1 MLKKQ
6 YFIAIL
12 ICNFIYSNESSFD
25 LINLIEK
32 GKAYFSIHVS
42 SDGSSVAITN
52 ANYSKLYIANNGY
65 FKNVDMK
72 NINAFHCKWSPNGEK
87 LMVMRSSFE
96 NRRRLNSLIVLNKY
110 GNLLDIVVDF
120 SSQRI
125 LPVGWT
131 GNNTLHFLL
140 DDQLITRN
148 MNKSENEWDLP
159 LIFATKN
166 KLYKKISN
174 ENVQLL
180 HQAQDMILN
189 LSYSSDA
196 TLIVFEVYG
205 NETIVIQDEKLIKT
219 DIRNGNAP
227 MVSPDGEKIVFMNIE
242 DDGYQIQSGS
252 ISYWDSKTSKIYSI
266 IDDPKMIAMNPAWG
280 NNNLIYYINFSDG
293 SIQSRGL
300 KNQ

>member
-32 GKAYFSIHVS
+32 SKAYFSIHVS
-42 SDGSSVAITN
+42 ADGSSVAITN
-52 ANYSKLYIANNGY
+52 ANYSQLYIANNGY

-159 LIFATKN
+159 LIFATQN
-166 KLYKKISN
+166 KLYKKISD
-174 ENVQLL
+174 EKVQLL

-266 IDDPKMIAMNPAWG
+266 IDDPKMIAMNPVWG

>member
-6 YFIAIL
+6 YFILIL

-32 GKAYFSIHVS
+32 SKAYFSIHVS
-42 SDGSSVAITN
+42 ADGSSVAITN
-52 ANYSKLYIANNGY
+52 ANYSQLYIANNGY

-166 KLYKKISN
+166 KLYKKISD
-174 ENVQLL
+174 EKVQLL

-227 MVSPDGEKIVFMNIE
+227 MVSPDGENIVFMNIE

-252 ISYWDSKTSKIYSI
+252 ISYWDSKLSKIYSI
-266 IDDPKMIAMNPAWG
+266 IDDPKMIAMNPVWG

-293 SIQSRGL
+293 SIHSIGL

>member
-32 GKAYFSIHVS
+32 SKAYFSIHVS
-42 SDGSSVAITN
+42 ADGSSVAITN
-52 ANYSKLYIANNGY
+52 ANYSQLYIANNGY

-166 KLYKKISN
+166 KLYKKISD
-174 ENVQLL
+174 EKVQLL

-252 ISYWDSKTSKIYSI
+252 ISYWDSKLSKIYSI
-266 IDDPKMIAMNPAWG
+266 IDDPKMIAMNPVWG

>member
-6 YFIAIL
+6 YFILIL

-32 GKAYFSIHVS
+32 SKAYFSIHVS
-42 SDGSSVAITN
+42 ADGSSVAITN
-52 ANYSKLYIANNGY
+52 ANYSQLYIANNGY

-166 KLYKKISN
+166 KLYKKISD
-174 ENVQLL
+174 EKVQLL
-180 HQAQDMILN
+180 HQAQGMILN

-227 MVSPDGEKIVFMNIE
+227 MVSPDGENIVFMNIE

-266 IDDPKMIAMNPAWG
+266 IDDPKMIAMNPVWG

>member
-32 GKAYFSIHVS
+32 SKAYFSIHVS

-52 ANYSKLYIANNGY
+52 ANYSQLYIANNGY

-166 KLYKKISN
+166 KLYKKISD
-174 ENVQLL
+174 EKVQLL

-196 TLIVFEVYG
+196 SLIVFEVYG

-266 IDDPKMIAMNPAWG
+266 IDDPKMIAMNPVWG

>member
-32 GKAYFSIHVS
+32 SKAYFSIHVS
-42 SDGSSVAITN
+42 ADGSSVAITN
-52 ANYSKLYIANNGY
+52 ANYSQLYIANNGY

-110 GNLLDIVVDF
+110 GNLDDIVVDY

-140 DDQLITRN
+140 DDQLITGN
-148 MNKSENEWDLP
+148 MNESENEWDLP

-189 LSYSSDA
+189 LSFSSDA

-227 MVSPDGEKIVFMNIE
+227 MVSPDGENIVFMNIE

-266 IDDPKMIAMNPAWG
+266 IDDPKMIAMNPVWG

-293 SIQSRGL
+293 SIHSTGL

>member
-32 GKAYFSIHVS
+32 SKAYFSIHVS
-42 SDGSSVAITN
+42 ADGSSVAITN
-52 ANYSKLYIANNGY
+52 ANYSQLYIANNGY
-65 FKNVDMK
+65 FKNIDMK

-166 KLYKKISN
+166 KLYKKISD
-174 ENVQLL
+174 EKVQLL

-227 MVSPDGEKIVFMNIE
+227 MVSPDGENIVFMNIE

-266 IDDPKMIAMNPAWG
+266 IDDPKMIAMNPVWG
-280 NNNLIYYINFSDG
+280 NNNLIYYINFSEG
-293 SIQSRGL
+293 SIYSTGL

>member
-6 YFIAIL
+6 YFILIL

-32 GKAYFSIHVS
+32 SKAYFSIHVS
-42 SDGSSVAITN
+42 ADGSSVAITN
-52 ANYSKLYIANNGY
+52 ANYSQLYIANNGY

-166 KLYKKISN
+166 KLYKKISD
-174 ENVQLL
+174 EKVQLL

-252 ISYWDSKTSKIYSI
+252 ISYWDSKASKIYSI
-266 IDDPKMIAMNPAWG
+266 IDDPKMIAMNPVWG

>member
-6 YFIAIL
+6 YSILIL

-32 GKAYFSIHVS
+32 SKAYFSIHVS
-42 SDGSSVAITN
+42 ADGSSVAITN
-52 ANYSKLYIANNGY
+52 ANYSQLYIANNGY

-166 KLYKKISN
+166 KLYKKISD
-174 ENVQLL
+174 EKVQLL

-266 IDDPKMIAMNPAWG
+266 IDDPKMIAMNPVWG

>member
-6 YFIAIL
+6 YFILIL

-32 GKAYFSIHVS
+32 SKAYFSIHVS
-42 SDGSSVAITN
+42 ADGSSVAITN
-52 ANYSKLYIANNGY
+52 ANYSQLYIANNGY

-166 KLYKKISN
+166 KLYKKISD
-174 ENVQLL
+174 EKVQLL

-227 MVSPDGEKIVFMNIE
+227 MVSPDGENIVFMNIE

-266 IDDPKMIAMNPAWG
+266 IDDPKMIAMNPVWG

-293 SIQSRGL
+293 SIHSTGL

>member
-12 ICNFIYSNESSFD
+12 ICNFIYSNDSSFD

-42 SDGSSVAITN
+42 VDGSSVAITN
-52 ANYSKLYIANNGY
+52 ANYSQLYVANNGY

-110 GNLLDIVVDF
+110 GNLDDIVVDF

-148 MNKSENEWDLP
+148 MNESENEWDLP

-166 KLYKKISN
+166 KLYKKISD
-174 ENVQLL
+174 EKVQLL

-205 NETIVIQDEKLIKT
+205 NETILIQNEKLIKT

-227 MVSPDGEKIVFMNIE
+227 MVSPDGEKIVFMNIL
-242 DDGYQIQSGS
+242 DDCYQIQSGS

-266 IDDPKMIAMNPAWG
+266 IDDPKMIAMNPVWG

-293 SIQSRGL
+293 TIHSIGL

>member
-12 ICNFIYSNESSFD
+12 ICNFIYSNDSSFD

-32 GKAYFSIHVS
+32 GKTYFSIHVS
-42 SDGSSVAITN
+42 VDGSSVAITN
-52 ANYSKLYIANNGY
+52 ANYSQLYVANNGY

-148 MNKSENEWDLP
+148 MNESENEWDLP

-166 KLYKKISN
+166 KLYKKISD
-174 ENVQLL
+174 EKVQLL

-205 NETIVIQDEKLIKT
+205 NETIVIQNEKLIKT

-227 MVSPDGEKIVFMNIE
+227 MVSPDGENIVFMNIL

-266 IDDPKMIAMNPAWG
+266 IDDPKMIAMNPVWG
-280 NNNLIYYINFSDG
+280 NNNLIYYINFSEG
-293 SIQSRGL
+293 SIYSTGL

>member
-32 GKAYFSIHVS
+32 SKAYFSIHVS
-42 SDGSSVAITN
+42 ADGSSAAITN
-52 ANYSKLYIANNGY
+52 ANYSQLHIANNGY

-96 NRRRLNSLIVLNKY
+96 NRRRLNSLIILNKY
-110 GNLLDIVVDF
+110 GNLDDIVVDY

-140 DDQLITRN
+140 DDQLVTRN

-166 KLYKKISN
+166 KLYKKISD
-174 ENVQLL
+174 EKVQLL

-196 TLIVFEVYG
+196 ILIVFEVYG
-205 NETIVIQDEKLIKT
+205 NETSVIQNEKLIKT
-219 DIRNGNAP
+219 NIGNGNAP
-227 MVSPDGEKIVFMNIE
+227 MVSPDGEKIVFMNIQ

-252 ISYWDSKTSKIYSI
+252 ISYWDSKTGKIYSI
-266 IDDPKMIAMNPAWG
+266 IDDPKMIAMNPVWG
-280 NNNLIYYINFSDG
+280 DNNLIYYINFSDG
-293 SIQSRGL
+293 SIYSTGL
-300 KNQ
+300 KKQ

>member
-32 GKAYFSIHVS
+32 SKAYFSIHVS
-42 SDGSSVAITN
+42 ADGSSVAITN
-52 ANYSKLYIANNGY
+52 ANYSQLYIANNGY

-110 GNLLDIVVDF
+110 GNLDDIVVDY

-140 DDQLITRN
+140 DDQLITGN
-148 MNKSENEWDLP
+148 MNESENEWDLP

-166 KLYKKISN
+166 KLYKKISD
-174 ENVQLL
+174 EKVQLL

-227 MVSPDGEKIVFMNIE
+227 MVSPDGENIVFMNIE

-266 IDDPKMIAMNPAWG
+266 IDDPKMIAMNPVWG

-293 SIQSRGL
+293 SIHSTGL

>member
-6 YFIAIL
+6 YFILIL

-32 GKAYFSIHVS
+32 SKAYFSIHVS
-42 SDGSSVAITN
+42 ADGSSVAITN
-52 ANYSKLYIANNGY
+52 ANYSQLYIANNGY

-166 KLYKKISN
+166 KLYKKISD
-174 ENVQLL
+174 EKVQLL

-227 MVSPDGEKIVFMNIE
+227 MVSPDGENIVFMNIE

-266 IDDPKMIAMNPAWG
+266 IDDPKMIAMNPVWG

-293 SIQSRGL
+293 SIHSKGL

>member
-6 YFIAIL
+6 YFILIL

-32 GKAYFSIHVS
+32 SKAYFSIHVS
-42 SDGSSVAITN
+42 ADGSSVAITN
-52 ANYSKLYIANNGY
+52 ANYSQLYIANNGY

-166 KLYKKISN
+166 KLYKKISD
-174 ENVQLL
+174 EKVQLL

-205 NETIVIQDEKLIKT
+205 NETIVIQNEKLIKT

-227 MVSPDGEKIVFMNIE
+227 MVSPDGEKIVFMNIL

-266 IDDPKMIAMNPAWG
+266 IDDPKMIAMNPVWG
-280 NNNLIYYINFSDG
+280 NNNLIYYINFSEG
-293 SIQSRGL
+293 SIYSTGL

>member
-32 GKAYFSIHVS
+32 SKAYFSIHVS

-52 ANYSKLYIANNGY
+52 ANYSQLYVANNGY

-166 KLYKKISN
+166 KLYKKISD
-174 ENVQLL
+174 EKVQLL

-205 NETIVIQDEKLIKT
+205 NETIVIQNEKLIKT

-227 MVSPDGEKIVFMNIE
+227 MVSPDGENIVFMNIE

-266 IDDPKMIAMNPAWG
+266 IDDPKMIAMNPVWG

-293 SIQSRGL
+293 TIHSIGL

>member
-12 ICNFIYSNESSFD
+12 ICNFIYSNDSSFD

-32 GKAYFSIHVS
+32 GKTYFSIHVS
-42 SDGSSVAITN
+42 VDGSSVAITN
-52 ANYSKLYIANNGY
+52 ANYSQLYIANNGY

-148 MNKSENEWDLP
+148 MNKLENEWDLP

-166 KLYKKISN
+166 KLYKKISD
-174 ENVQLL
+174 EKVQLL

-266 IDDPKMIAMNPAWG
+266 IDDPKMIAMNPVWG

-293 SIQSRGL
+293 TIHSIGL

>member
-6 YFIAIL
+6 YFILIL

-32 GKAYFSIHVS
+32 SKAYFSIHVS
-42 SDGSSVAITN
+42 ADGSSVAITN
-52 ANYSKLYIANNGY
+52 ANYSQLYVANNGY

-166 KLYKKISN
+166 KLYKKISD
-174 ENVQLL
+174 EKVQLL

-227 MVSPDGEKIVFMNIE
+227 MVSPDGENIVFMNIE

-266 IDDPKMIAMNPAWG
+266 IDDPKMIAMNPVWG

>member
-32 GKAYFSIHVS
+32 SKAYFSIHVS

-52 ANYSKLYIANNGY
+52 ANYSQLYIANNGY

-148 MNKSENEWDLP
+148 MNESENEWDLP

-166 KLYKKISN
+166 KLYKKISD
-174 ENVQLL
+174 EKVQLL

-205 NETIVIQDEKLIKT
+205 NETIVIQNEKLIKT

-227 MVSPDGEKIVFMNIE
+227 MVSPDGENIVFMNIE

-266 IDDPKMIAMNPAWG
+266 INDPKIIAMNPVWG

-293 SIQSRGL
+293 SIHSTGL

>member
-6 YFIAIL
+6 YFILIL

-32 GKAYFSIHVS
+32 SKDYFSIHVS
-42 SDGSSVAITN
+42 VDGSSVAITN
-52 ANYSKLYIANNGY
+52 ANYSKLCIANNGY

-166 KLYKKISN
+166 KLYKKISD
-174 ENVQLL
+174 EKVQLL

-227 MVSPDGEKIVFMNIE
+227 MVSPDGENIVFMNIE

-266 IDDPKMIAMNPAWG
+266 IDDPKMIAMNPVWG

-293 SIQSRGL
+293 SIHSKGL

>member
-6 YFIAIL
+6 YFILIL

-32 GKAYFSIHVS
+32 SKAYFSIHVS
-42 SDGSSVAITN
+42 ADGSSVAITN
-52 ANYSKLYIANNGY
+52 ANYSQLYIANNGY

-120 SSQRI
+120 LSQRI

-166 KLYKKISN
+166 KLYKKISD
-174 ENVQLL
+174 EKVQLL

-227 MVSPDGEKIVFMNIE
+227 MVSPDGENIVFMNIE

-266 IDDPKMIAMNPAWG
+266 IDDPKMIAMNPVWG

>member
-32 GKAYFSIHVS
+32 SKAYFSIHVS

-52 ANYSKLYIANNGY
+52 ANYSQLYIANNGY

-110 GNLLDIVVDF
+110 GNLDDIVVDY

-140 DDQLITRN
+140 DDQLITGN
-148 MNKSENEWDLP
+148 MNESENEWDLP

-227 MVSPDGEKIVFMNIE
+227 RVSPDGENIVFMNIE

-266 IDDPKMIAMNPAWG
+266 INDPKIIAMNPVWG

-293 SIQSRGL
+293 SIHSTGL

>member
-6 YFIAIL
+6 YFILIL

-32 GKAYFSIHVS
+32 SKAYFSIHVS
-42 SDGSSVAITN
+42 ADGSSVAITN
-52 ANYSKLYIANNGY
+52 ANYSQLYIANNGY

-166 KLYKKISN
+166 KLYKKISD
-174 ENVQLL
+174 EKVQLL

-205 NETIVIQDEKLIKT
+205 NETIVIQDEQLIKT

-227 MVSPDGEKIVFMNIE
+227 MVSPDGENIVFMNIE

-266 IDDPKMIAMNPAWG
+266 IDDPKMIAMNPVWG

>member
-32 GKAYFSIHVS
+32 SKDYFSIHVS
-42 SDGSSVAITN
+42 VDGSSVAITN
-52 ANYSKLYIANNGY
+52 ANYSKLCIANNGY

-140 DDQLITRN
+140 DDQLVTRN

-166 KLYKKISN
+166 KLYKKISD
-174 ENVQLL
+174 EKVQLL

-205 NETIVIQDEKLIKT
+205 NETTVIQDEQLIKT

-227 MVSPDGEKIVFMNIE
+227 MVSPDGENIVFMNIE

-266 IDDPKMIAMNPAWG
+266 IDDPKMIAMNPVWG

-293 SIQSRGL
+293 SIHSKGL

>member
-6 YFIAIL
+6 YFILIL

-32 GKAYFSIHVS
+32 SKAYFSIHVS
-42 SDGSSVAITN
+42 ADGSSVAITN
-52 ANYSKLYIANNGY
+52 ANYSQLYIANNGY

-110 GNLLDIVVDF
+110 GNLDDLVVDY

-140 DDQLITRN
+140 DDQLITGN
-148 MNKSENEWDLP
+148 MNESENEWDLP

-166 KLYKKISN
+166 KLYKKISD
-174 ENVQLL
+174 EKVQLL

-227 MVSPDGEKIVFMNIE
+227 MVSPDGEKIVFMNIQ
-242 DDGYQIQSGS
+242 DDGYQIHSGS

-266 IDDPKMIAMNPAWG
+266 IDDPKMIAMNPVWG
-280 NNNLIYYINFSDG
+280 NNNLIYYINFLDG
-293 SIQSRGL
+293 SIHSTGL

>member
-32 GKAYFSIHVS
+32 SKAYFSIHVS
-42 SDGSSVAITN
+42 ADGSSVAITN
-52 ANYSKLYIANNGY
+52 ANYSQLYISNNGY

-166 KLYKKISN
+166 KLYKKISD
-174 ENVQLL
+174 EKVQLL

-227 MVSPDGEKIVFMNIE
+227 MVSPDGEKIVFMNIQ

-266 IDDPKMIAMNPAWG
+266 IDDPKMIAMNPVWG

-293 SIQSRGL
+293 SIYSTGL

>member
-6 YFIAIL
+6 YFILIL

-32 GKAYFSIHVS
+32 SKAYFSIHVS
-42 SDGSSVAITN
+42 ADGSSVAITN
-52 ANYSKLYIANNGY
+52 ANYSQLYIANNGY

-87 LMVMRSSFE
+87 LMVMRSSFQ

-110 GNLLDIVVDF
+110 GNLLDIVADF

-166 KLYKKISN
+166 KLYKKISD
-174 ENVQLL
+174 EKVQLL

-227 MVSPDGEKIVFMNIE
+227 MVSPDGENIVFMNIE

-266 IDDPKMIAMNPAWG
+266 IDDPKMIAMNPVWG